1 MYGNVREGRP
11 YRRTGAAERDG
22 KRNEEILSTFAS
34 RSFLWAVMQKPPS
47 YHSFQLGRAGSDG
60 EGGAAPRQGLK
71 L

>member
-1 MYGNVREGRP
+1 MYGNVRQRYKYKLLNIKEK
-11 YRRTGAAERDG
+11 DG

-47 YHSFQLGRAGSDG
+47 YHSFQLGRVGHDTMGGKTPG
-60 EGGAAPRQGLK
+60 EGLK